1 MVQIPLRPKMI
12 YMAPMKSLCSEKY
25 REWRDKFETS
35 LRGAVR
41 ILGWVHLKYVTMA
54 SFKIKFR
61 GMY

>member
-1 MVQIPLRPKMI
+1 MARQIPLRPKMV

-41 ILGWVHLKYVTMA
+41 ILGWVHFICPHGL
-54 SFKIKFR
+54 I
-61 GMY
+61 

>member
-1 MVQIPLRPKMI
+1 MARQIPLRPKMV

-41 ILGWVHLKYVTMA
+41 ILGWVQFTCHYGL
-54 SFKIKFR
+54 I
-61 GMY
+61 

>member
-1 MVQIPLRPKMI
+1 MV

-41 ILGWVHLKYVTMA
+41 ILGWVPEKERSLPL
-54 SFKIKFR
+54 SEFR
-61 GMY
+61 FHFFYL